1 MVTAEGTCKFWL
13 FFFFFFIKEGVGLCE
28 KEEEGGL
35 CICVC
40 VYTQHAKIPQ
50 PDGSYPGTCDT
61 RLRRKFHILPYH
73 RTSISSLVL
82 DGFQNSY
89 NCRCYKWAEREHVKV
104 ETSWCFFPLLLST
117 CLTPRSLRCFSLTHP
132 QTMPP
137 CAPGFGEGDLAVT
150 GWQTSLSRRCVWAK
164 GVSSCS
170 VWLRSYVRSPTLT
183 CGCNCKQL
191 LIHFFF

>member
-1 MVTAEGTCKFWL
+1 MRRRRR
-13 FFFFFFIKEGVGLCE
+13 
-28 KEEEGGL
+28 GGYAY
-35 CICVC
+35 VC
-40 VYTQHAKIPQ
+40 VFIHNTPRFHSQTDPTRAPAILVCA
-50 PDGSYPGTCDT
+50 GS
-61 RLRRKFHILPYH
+61 F
-73 RTSISSLVL
+73 ISSPITGPLFPL
-82 DGFQNSY
+82 WFWTGFKTLIIAAVTSE
-89 NCRCYKWAEREHVKV
+89 RREHVKV

-170 VWLRSYVRSPTLT
+170 V
-183 CGCNCKQL
+183 
-191 LIHFFF
+191 